1 MKKTLVAIAAFAAL
15 GAQAQ
20 SSVSI
25 TGLIDM
31 GAQRLDVKGK
41 GVTNAGAANGSATSA
56 IVIGGTEDMGGGLT
70 AAFRWEID
78 PDLANT
84 VAKTAGTPATG
95 TTSNVTSFLSNGYS
109 FLGLKS
115 ATAGEVQFGTL
126 NYATLYAN
134 GDGNSGFGTA
144 IGSGYRVTSFDAVR
158 GQNGASYET
167 PSFMGLT
174 AKAVVIAKNAV
185 QSGGA
190 ATGNAVNQQNGRDG
204 AQEISL
210 AYANGPLTA
219 RYADLK
225 MTQDAGYNNGS
236 TTMVAGPGGQF
247 NLKTLSATYA
257 IGAGSIGYFNQR
269 VSSDVIKQAGST
281 TAAAL
286 NSQYDR
292 KTNGI
297 SGKYAVTPTTTLMAN
312 YQKVT
317 IGTEAAVAT
326 VATVNGASTTV
337 VGLGVDYALSKRTT
351 AYFRTEKDKDDAIVR
366 AVTGYGTNAAGTY
379 KATAIGIRH
388 TF

>member
-1 MKKTLVAIAAFAAL
+1 MSAF
-15 GAQAQ
+15 AQ
-20 SSVSI
+20 SSVTMS
-25 TGLIDM
+25 GVIDL
-31 GAQRLDVKGK
+31 GAQRLDYKGQAI
-41 GVTNAGAANGSATSA
+41 TNAGAANGSTTSN
-56 IVIGGTEDMGGGLT
+56 IVIGGVEDIGGGLT

-78 PDLANT
+78 PDFANT
-84 VAKTAGTPATG
+84 VGKTAGTPATG
-95 TTSNVTSFLSNGYS
+95 TTSNVTSFLGNGYS

-167 PSFMGLT
+167 PSFAGLT
-174 AKAVVIAKNAV
+174 AKVIAISKNAL
-185 QSGGA
+185 QSGGS
-190 ATGNAVNQQNGRDG
+190 ATGNSVNQQNGRDA

-219 RYADLK
+219 RYAAL
-225 MTQDAGYNNGS
+225 TTYQTADATNGS
-236 TTMVAGPGGQF
+236 STVVNGAGAQF
-247 NLKTLSATYA
+247 NLKTMSATYA
-257 IGAGSIGYFNQR
+257 IGAGSVGLFRQTA
-269 VSSDVIKQAGST
+269 SSDVLLSNST
-281 TAAAL
+281 TSGVA
-286 NSQYDR
+286 NTQYDR

-297 SGKYAVTPTTTLMAN
+297 SGKYAVTPAITLMAN

-317 IGTEAAVAT
+317 IGTETAVAA

-337 VGLGVDYALSKRTT
+337 KGLGVDYALSKRTV
-351 AYFRTEKDKDDAIVR
+351 AYFRTEKDSDNAIVR

-379 KATAIGIRH
+379 NATAVGIRH
-388 TF
+388 AF